1 MPTLATPSATDLSPS
16 TSPSSSS
23 SNRYCCVMLGSGGVG
38 KSALSIQYVQGVF
51 VDVYDPTIMDS
62 LLRMDTIEGRNITMT
77 VVDTA
82 GQDDYID
89 QTTPY
94 IRMADVCVFVYS
106 VTDATSIVHVSTMFD
121 HALKAR
127 QGKGPMPFLVVGNK
141 SDLQEHRQITV
152 DQGRR
157 LAVTLAGRMRLS
169 GEEVLAV
176 TQSPLFME
184 TSAKHRDDAVLLF
197 RSAVMTINKV
207 RSTKS
212 MSGLVRPP
220 AVAVPTSLPGTTDD
234 DEDSDSA
241 LEGST
246 TLANGLGVGAAER
259 RTKGDDDP
267 FAAVASGSTSNRP
280 TVRSS
285 AGVLSDDSDN
295 DQPVLVLPQHASNE
309 DSLSSSLRPASK
321 PNSRLKQKP
330 KKKKKKSSKSFGCI
344 ML

>member
-1 MPTLATPSATDLSPS
+1 
-16 TSPSSSS
+16 
-23 SNRYCCVMLGSGGVG
+23 MLGSGGVG

-62 LLRMDTIEGRNITMT
+62 LLRTDTIEGRNITMT

-94 IRMADVCVFVYS
+94 IRMADLCVFVYS

-259 RTKGDDDP
+259 RRNGGDDDP

-285 AGVLSDDSDN
+285 AAVLSDDSDN

-330 KKKKKKSSKSFGCI
+330 KKKKKSSKSFGCI